1 MVSPLRE
8 RHERRKLSISTKIT
22 VNVPVKDLGQV
33 GRVPHSSGFAIS
45 PLSPT
50 RSGAGDSSRY
60 AEAILQLRGES
71 TECIDELVDMAVA
84 ARGLPV
90 DGRQAHHAAEARTL
104 WSRTFEGN

>member
-8 RHERRKLSISTKIT
+8 RHERRELSVSTKIT

-33 GRVPHSSGFAIS
+33 GGVPHSSGFAIS

-50 RSGAGDSSRY
+50 RSGAGDSRRY

-71 TECIDELVDMAVA
+71 REYIDELVDMAVA
-84 ARGLPV
+84 APGLPV
-90 DGRQAHHAAEARTL
+90 HGCRVHHAAEARTL
-104 WSRTFEGN
+104 WLRTFEGN

>member
-8 RHERRKLSISTKIT
+8 RHERRELSISTKIT
-22 VNVPVKDLGQV
+22 ANVPVKDLGQV

-60 AEAILQLRGES
+60 AEATLQLRGES
-71 TECIDELVDMAVA
+71 TECIDELVDMAA
-84 ARGLPV
+84 ASTPPELDTLLTKP
-90 DGRQAHHAAEARTL
+90 EAPATA
-104 WSRTFEGN
+104 WASFVV